1 MQHKSFAEMACPIAR
16 SLEQV
21 GEWWSI
27 LILRDAFAG
36 KMRFDEFQQSLGIAP
51 NMLTRRL
58 TSLVEAG
65 MLERRPYSVRPPRD
79 EYVLTERGRDF
90 RTVLVALLAFGH
102 RHFAVAGGGARI
114 VDART
119 GATVEP
125 MLVDRRTGEP
135 LLEPH
140 YAIVRGKR
148 SVAANTARTQE
159 GAGLLAAASP
169 SGRAAK
175 GARA

>member
-1 MQHKSFAEMACPIAR
+1 MQHKSFADMACPIAR
-16 SLEQV
+16 SLEKV

-36 KMRFDEFQQSLGIAP
+36 KTRFDEFQQSLGIAP

-58 TSLVEAG
+58 ASLVDAG

-79 EYVLTERGRDF
+79 EYLLTQRGRDF

-102 RHFAVAGGGARI
+102 RHFAVEGGGTHI
-114 VDART
+114 VDVRT
-119 GATVEP
+119 EATVEP

-135 LLEPH
+135 LTEPN
-140 YAIVRGKR
+140 YKIVRGNGR
-148 SVAANTARTQE
+148 VVTTTRRTLD
-159 GAGLLAAASP
+159 GSGLLATEGTRS
-169 SGRAAK
+169 
-175 GARA
+175 